1 MIHCNYNSQ
10 DSLNWQFASY
20 DPPNWQ
26 FASCDPPNWQFA
38 NVVLNI
44 ENKISKTIWQIKA
57 TIDLTVTAVSINF

>member
-20 DPPNWQ
+20 
-26 FASCDPPNWQFA
+26 DPPNWQFA